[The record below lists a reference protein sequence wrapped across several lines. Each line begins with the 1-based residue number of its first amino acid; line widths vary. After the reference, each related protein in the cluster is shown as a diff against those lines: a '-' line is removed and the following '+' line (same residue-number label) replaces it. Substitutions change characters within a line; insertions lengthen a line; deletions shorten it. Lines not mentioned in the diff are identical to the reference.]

1 MNKQHEKKMKDLD
14 KAQYDLNEKFREE
27 NKKIIFDHEQK
38 MKEMN
43 DAHRRNMNI
52 IDAKHEYNMWKQ
64 DQKYAYNI
72 YYLNQKEKD
81 LYNNYYYN

>member
-1 MNKQHEKKMKDLD
+1 
-14 KAQYDLNEKFREE
+14 
-27 NKKIIFDHEQK
+27 
-38 MKEMN
+38 MN